1 MPVLPAAAKTSP
13 AVVHRPPVVETGGER
28 PYGGAARR
36 EATGSAVRV
45 RLSPDGR
52 EALVR
57 SELAPRILDRVAEA
71 LGLETDAL
79 DAAGREEYLES
90 IATPL
95 DPRSEDT
102 AEPILGGILSFV
114 YDAFRLEHPDPSHEQ
129 VRGFVA
135 RALRGTE
142 RGMHDAM
149 DLLRAFTARGAEL
162 EAESTHTLE
171 SVRAGLERFEARM
184 RSIPASQDDEAG
196 TPPSSVTNLTH

>member
-1 MPVLPAAAKTSP
+1 
-13 AVVHRPPVVETGGER
+13 VVETGEER
-28 PYGGAARR
+28 PYGDAPGR

-45 RLSPDGR
+45 RLSPAGR
-52 EALVR
+52 EALAR
-57 SELAPRILDRVAEA
+57 SEVAPRILDRVAEA

-114 YDAFRLEHPDPSHEQ
+114 YDAFRLEHPDPSREQ

-135 RALRGTE
+135 RAVRETE
-142 RGMHDAM
+142 RGMHDAI
-149 DLLRAFTARGAEL
+149 DLLRAFTAREAEL
-162 EAESTHTLE
+162 EAESARTLE
-171 SVRAGLERFEARM
+171 SVRAGLQRFEAHM

-196 TPPSSVTNLTH
+196 TQPSSVTNLTH